1 MKLNK
6 ILSIFFVTIF
16 LISMTGCNNSTNENK
31 TQQNEKKNQIQDQK
45 QDNNKGMNKDEYKE
59 LLTKSYDK
67 YIQPL
72 DIKEYDD
79 LENLLSNNSQKDINK
94 FVEDFKLILDE
105 SKSNINEFSKTI
117 SNLKIEDEKLSNL
130 NNELFEESQKLVKDI
145 DNQKLAIDKVDK
157 DILTKPIKEI
167 LDYLNET
174 LIKEDLFT
182 NKFDEKLQKIEDYLG
197 IDLQK

>member
-16 LISMTGCNNSTNENK
+16 LISITGCNNSANENK
-31 TQQNEKKNQIQDQK
+31 IQQNEKKNQIQD
-45 QDNNKGMNKDEYKE
+45 NNKDINKDEYKE